1 MYDKH
6 PGRLLG
12 RRRTRT
18 YKSCE
23 ILIVDDR
30 RKYLSVIM
38 NRIGKS
44 RETGLET
51 SFGYYQK
58 RMNGDS
64 TMSQIRSLLET
75 KREISIYNIT
85 HRTYF
90 PDKMPM
96 FWLSDVLCHRV
107 SPAFFR
113 L

>member
-1 MYDKH
+1 MHYFDIPTGMKLKILSSVYDKH

-44 RETGLET
+44 RETGLE
-51 SFGYYQK
+51 
-58 RMNGDS
+58 
-64 TMSQIRSLLET
+64 I
-75 KREISIYNIT
+75 IVWI
-85 HRTYF
+85 
-90 PDKMPM
+90 
-96 FWLSDVLCHRV
+96 LSKADEWG
-107 SPAFFR
+107 
-113 L
+113 